1 MTEQK
6 GKKIGII
13 SLGCPKNQVDAELM
27 LYRLREA
34 GYEITPDE
42 EKADAIIV
50 NTCGFIEDAKK
61 EAIDAIL
68 ETAALKAEGRLKALI
83 VTGCLAERYQDE
95 MAKEL
100 PEIDVIVG
108 IGANREI
115 VSLVEQAL
123 EGERA
128 ARFAPKAELEM
139 EGGRV
144 LTTPPY
150 TAYLRVA
157 DGCDNRCTY
166 CAIPLIRGGF
176 RSRKMEDIVK
186 EAEELAANGVKELV
200 VIAQDTS
207 RYGLDLY
214 GELRLPALLSQLC
227 AVEGVRWIRILYAY
241 PDTITDEL
249 LDVMAKEEKIL
260 PYLDI
265 PLQHCEG
272 RVLKAMNRRGDRE
285 SLSALLNRIRSK
297 VPGIALRTT
306 LIAGFPGE
314 TEEEFSELADFVR
327 TEKFARMGSFAYS
340 PEEDTPAAEM
350 DGQVPNEVKARRQ
363 EILMTEQAAV
373 TQEWNQARIGSELT
387 VLVEGYD
394 RLVKRWYGRTIY
406 DAPEIDAKVFF
417 EGEGTL
423 RPGDFAT
430 VQIEDFIDCDLLG
443 KQIL

>member
-1 MTEQK
+1 M
-6 GKKIGII
+6 
-13 SLGCPKNQVDAELM
+13 
-27 LYRLREA
+27 
-34 GYEITPDE
+34 
-42 EKADAIIV
+42 
-50 NTCGFIEDAKK
+50 
-61 EAIDAIL
+61 
-68 ETAALKAEGRLKALI
+68 
-83 VTGCLAERYQDE
+83 
-95 MAKEL
+95 
-100 PEIDVIVG
+100 
-108 IGANREI
+108 
-115 VSLVEQAL
+115 
-123 EGERA
+123 
-128 ARFAPKAELEM
+128 
-139 EGGRV
+139 
-144 LTTPPY
+144 
-150 TAYLRVA
+150 
-157 DGCDNRCTY
+157 